1 MQAEIKGTTMPI
13 LEVSLNDGEEVVST
27 HGELAWMTQSIQ
39 LSQRPGTGGGGG
51 GGGGG
56 FMQGLKRAIG
66 GGGIFLTHYTGPGSI
81 TFAAKV
87 PGHIMPVDIEPG
99 QAYFVHRHG
108 WLCGTP
114 GIVPSVGLQ
123 QSFRGG
129 MWGGDG
135 FVLQKLEGQCRAWI
149 ELSGELTT
157 YDLPPMQGLL
167 VHPGHIGM
175 FQGSVQF
182 TVVRIPGIANAVF
195 GDDGFHLVSLTGP
208 GRVWLQSMPIPVLA
222 HALARYLPHDER
234 NTQAAGSGAVG
245 GIIGDML
252 RGQ

>member
-1 MQAEIKGTTMPI
+1 MEAEIKGTTMPI
-13 LEVSLNDGEEVVST
+13 LIVKLGQGEQVISA

-39 LSQRPGTGGGGG
+39 MSQGMNPGGGG

-56 FMQGLKRAIG
+56 FMQGLKRVLG
-66 GGGIFLTHYTGPGSI
+66 GGGLFVTHYEGPGEI

-87 PGHIMPVDIEPG
+87 PGHITPVEISPG
-99 QAYFVHRHG
+99 DPYYVHRHG

-135 FVLQKLEGQCRAWI
+135 FVLQKLEGQGTAWI
-149 ELSGELTT
+149 ELSGELTV
-157 YDLPPMQGLL
+157 YDLPPGQGLL
-167 VHPGHIGM
+167 VHPGHVGM

-182 TVVRIPGIANAVF
+182 MVTRMPGIANAFF
-195 GDDGFHLVSLTGP
+195 GGDGFHLVALTGP
-208 GRVWLQSMPIPVLA
+208 GRVWLQSMPIAVLA
-222 HALARYLPHDER
+222 QAISEYLPQAGQTA
-234 NTQAAGSGAVG
+234 NAAGAGAVG
-245 GIIGDML
+245 GIIGDMF
-252 RGQ
+252 RQ